1 MDYLDAYPPFNPA
14 ETAWK
19 GFEEA
24 VGLQALSFSLI
35 HHIFID
41 LRNIGARLLKGEPSQ
56 HPPKTS
62 QRQRDNIYIPPRHT

>member
-24 VGLQALSFSLI
+24 VGLQALSFLSI
-35 HHIFID
+35 HHISID
-41 LRNIGARLLKGEPSQ
+41 FKEYRGAAVKRGTISTPLFLMML
-56 HPPKTS
+56 TS
-62 QRQRDNIYIPPRHT
+62 P

>member
-1 MDYLDAYPPFNPA
+1 MHIPLSTPA

-24 VGLQALSFSLI
+24 VGLQALSFSSI
-35 HHIFID
+35 HHISID

-56 HPPKTS
+56 HLCF
-62 QRQRDNIYIPPRHT
+62 